1 MESRVTQY
9 LHKPIQILWFDS
21 HEMVMIG
28 AMYLFGLIGGTW
40 CWLGL
45 LTLPFLIMFKRKQ
58 NRGYFNQL
66 LYFFGFRKFKGYPD
80 PSEEVFYE

>member
-21 HEMVMIG
+21 HEVMIIG
-28 AMYLFGLIGGTW
+28 GMYLFGLIGGKW
-40 CWLGL
+40 CWLGML
-45 LTLPFLIMFKRKQ
+45 FLYPIIVFKRKQ
-58 NRGYFNQL
+58 NRGYFNQV

-80 PSEEVFYE
+80 PSEKVFYE